1 VNKILSFEK
10 ARENACT
17 VEMETI
23 ECEECG
29 CEFHREVNT
38 DYSICSKKCL
48 DDAIFASRGEE

>member
-1 VNKILSFEK
+1 MNKILSFEK

-38 DYSICSKKCL
+38 DYSICSKNIPSSNS
-48 DDAIFASRGEE
+48 IFN